1 MCIRDSPHTAP
12 FSSANFLSTK
22 KAALQYLYDNG
33 RAASSLLKWYL
44 VLINLP
50 GTIHAPVWQILTGGS
65 LSGFPKDN
73 SNANI
78 IPEVLQSFLADR
90 NSRIFESGNAL
101 ESEVFSRQVIHFL
114 PEFEPGLLPVNNSL
128 QNSALASDLAPAL
141 SDE

>member
-1 MCIRDSPHTAP
+1 MDG
-12 FSSANFLSTK
+12 SSA
-22 KAALQYLYDNG
+22 
-33 RAASSLLKWYL
+33 
-44 VLINLP
+44 
-50 GTIHAPVWQILTGGS
+50 
-65 LSGFPKDN
+65 GFPKDN